1 MQAIDIAATEVKN
14 KFGEVLRRTQLDAQ
28 HFIIRR
34 DGIPVAALIPL
45 QDYERLV
52 EAEMPADIANSARR
66 SEVAVALAAFLA
78 EIHQGMPDVPEAE
91 VEADVAAAIAEVR
104 DKGKHTGPHA

>member
-14 KFGEVLRRTQLDAQ
+14 KFGEVLRRTQLEAQ

-45 QDYERLV
+45 QDYARLV
-52 EAEMPADIANSARR
+52 EAEMPVHVANSARR
-66 SEVAVALAAFLA
+66 SEAAAALREFLA
-78 EIHQGMPDVPEAE
+78 EIHQRMPDVPEAE
-91 VEADVAAAIAEVR
+91 VEADVAAAIAEAR
-104 DKGKHTGPHA
+104 DEGKKTRFST